1 MNKTHISVSDKD
13 RALEAFCTKSPER
26 HFVNSDIIAILT
38 ADGYITEPTT
48 INAVNA
54 RRATSRGLAFRANGG
69 YAAMDKQLRLKHWK
83 DVAERVAISLVSV
96 IIGYI
101 LRGL

>member
-1 MNKTHISVSDKD
+1 MNKTHISISDKD

-26 HFVNSDIIAILT
+26 HFVNSDIIATLT

-54 RRATSRGLAFRANGG
+54 RRATSRGIAFRANGG
-69 YAAMDKQLRLKHWK
+69 YAAIAKSERLKRLKRLLW
-83 DVAERVAISLVSV
+83 EFLRMLISTLF
-96 IIGYI
+96 GYI
-101 LRGL
+101 LGRL